1 MTIYPLSTPAVKMF
15 RLPTRSEVRAAMLNT
30 TAGYV
35 TTLIVALIGFL
46 AVLGAVVY
54 LVAHGYPSDAVT
66 GLLGG
71 SLLALVLNLRSKL
84 NDLHTEVKQASTN
97 ADAAVADAVANR

>member
-1 MTIYPLSTPAVKMF
+1 MVSFPLSSPAARMI
-15 RLPTRSEVRAAMLNT
+15 RLPTRAEVMAMLNT

-35 TTLIVALIGFL
+35 TTLVVGLIAFL

-66 GLLGG
+66 GLMGG
-71 SLLALVLNLRSKL
+71 SLLVLVLNLRGKL
-84 NDLHTEVKQASTN
+84 NDLHSEVKQVGAN
-97 ADAAVADAVANR
+97 ADAAVADAVASR